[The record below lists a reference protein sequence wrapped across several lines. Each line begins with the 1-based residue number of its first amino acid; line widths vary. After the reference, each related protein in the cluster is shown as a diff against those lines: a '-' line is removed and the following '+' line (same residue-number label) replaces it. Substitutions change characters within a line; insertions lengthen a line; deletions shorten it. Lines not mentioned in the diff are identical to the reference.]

1 MRRVK
6 HVFIARL
13 VTGIVTIAMVIA
25 MIIPLVIF
33 FATGAKDKGIGYVSL
48 IFVVPFALS
57 LFGFFLTLALRTK
70 KYECGGK
77 TYYAHNGFFIVE
89 LYEEDKLIKRLPS
102 ILTPPDIDYTDEN
115 GNKVFVEFGSFLG
128 ISLKFNGEKVK
139 ASPAKYKDVRKQN
152 KN

>member
-33 FATGAKDKGIGYVSL
+33 FATRAKDKGIEYISL

-89 LYEEDKLIKRLPS
+89 LYEENKLLNVCLLSLLHLISIIQTKTVIKYS
-102 ILTPPDIDYTDEN
+102 WN
-115 GNKVFVEFGSFLG
+115 FVHFWE
-128 ISLKFNGEKVK
+128 
-139 ASPAKYKDVRKQN
+139 YR
-152 KN
+152 